1 MATLSPRSLEKLSLV
16 DIRLQEIVMKAI
28 EVMDFSVI
36 EGHRDYVKQEKMF
49 ADGHSHLRWPDS
61 KHNQLPSKAVDLAP
75 YPIDWAD
82 TERFVLLA
90 GVMFTLASQRGIEL
104 RWGGD
109 WDRDGRMSDE
119 SFRDY
124 VHFEIVEG

>member
-1 MATLSPRSLEKLSLV
+1 MPSLSARSLERLSLV
-16 DIRLQEIVMKAI
+16 DIRLQEIVLKAI
-28 EVMDFSVI
+28 EITDFSVL
-36 EGHRDYVKQEKMF
+36 EGHRDFVEQERMF
-49 ADGHSHLRWPDS
+49 REGHSHLRWPES
-61 KHNQLPSKAVDLAP
+61 KHNSLPSLAVDLAP
-75 YPIDWAD
+75 YPIDWSD
-82 TERFVLLA
+82 TERFILLA

-124 VHFEIVEG
+124 VHFEIVEK